1 MTSIE
6 ESITTRRTS
15 KHSLATPVAKD
26 LLIDLLAQASAAPYH
41 KKEPWLVKLVTT
53 TEEKDFLYD
62 RIIQFYEESGV
73 IHDEKSRE
81 KLTAKMNR
89 LIRNAPAT
97 LLFAHEVYP
106 DKKRLTSD
114 AALAT
119 AALIQNF
126 SLLLAEHDLVG
137 FWASSAF
144 TLEPDF
150 AKKIGLPD
158 NYSLIANYRVGYRD
172 PDAKV
177 STGKRRPP
185 SEWISDLR
193 G

>member
-1 MTSIE
+1 
-6 ESITTRRTS
+6 
-15 KHSLATPVAKD
+15 
-26 LLIDLLAQASAAPYH
+26 ASAAPYH

-114 AALAT
+114 A
-119 AALIQNF
+119 
-126 SLLLAEHDLVG
+126 
-137 FWASSAF
+137 
-144 TLEPDF
+144 
-150 AKKIGLPD
+150 
-158 NYSLIANYRVGYRD
+158 
-172 PDAKV
+172 
-177 STGKRRPP
+177 
-185 SEWISDLR
+185 
-193 G
+193 